1 MDWPANDYQENRMD
15 RVVIVTGAGNGIG
28 LAMTRALLEMG
39 DRVAALDL
47 SVANLEGHSN
57 LLSRRCDVTDP
68 VDVSEAVDEAPSR
81 WDTIDILVNNAC
93 LALFKPFGERTPQE
107 LRCELE
113 VNYFGYLNAIRAVLP
128 FMRRQHHGV
137 IHNMSSGVGFTGMP
151 GMIGYTASKGAIES
165 MTRTLAL
172 ELADEGIV
180 VNVMHPPLTRTK
192 SAAGFGIPP
201 EMMADPEK
209 VGHALARKVGRT
221 EPCIT
226 PDLSASLGLT
236 VMRHFPVVM
245 GKLLTSLSNRARQN
259 VHR

>member
-1 MDWPANDYQENRMD
+1 MN

-28 LAMTRALLEMG
+28 LAMARTLLEMG

-47 SVANLEGHSN
+47 SVANLEGNSN
-57 LLSRRCDVTDP
+57 LLSRCCDVRNPADVDAAVQERASRWGV
-68 VDVSEAVDEAPSR
+68 VDV
-81 WDTIDILVNNAC
+81 LVNNAC
-93 LALFKPFGERTPQE
+93 LALFKPLMERTPEE
-107 LRCELE
+107 LRSELE
-113 VNYFGYLNAIRAVLP
+113 VNYFGYLNTIRAVVP
-128 FMRRQHHGV
+128 FMLRQQHGV

-172 ELADEGIV
+172 ELADQGIV

-201 EMMADPEK
+201 EMMADPEQI
-209 VGHALARKVGRT
+209 GRALARRVGRT
-221 EPCIT
+221 DPRIT
-226 PDLSASLGLT
+226 PDLSAALGLAA
-236 VMRHFPVVM
+236 MRHFPVLM

-259 VHR
+259 PRP